1 MLSILLVIDMAL
13 LQMVAFHENPYS
25 DCGGENNVTTSVV
38 ALEIKQSDGNEV
50 ALRGLQREI
59 DLRISRPELPFDLD
73 NESFI
78 MTVNGTSSQFH
89 IFNHSLDNVAV
100 TIEFFSG
107 DHNVRKWTLMV
118 AYGRRPSV
126 EENLGSWSV
135 NGKERKLFLLDSSL
149 LKDKGMY
156 HILVEGIAGLSPSN
170 SYIFNASYSLKISTL
185 RCFFWHEATERWS
198 SEGCKVS

>member
-25 DCGGENNVTTSVV
+25 NRGGENNVTTSVV
-38 ALEIKQSDGNEV
+38 ALEIKQLDGNEV

-59 DLRISRPELPFDLD
+59 DLRISSPELPFDLD

-78 MTVNGTSSQFH
+78 MTINGTSSQFH

-107 DHNVRKWTLMV
+107 DDSVRKWT
-118 AYGRRPSV
+118 
-126 EENLGSWSV
+126 
-135 NGKERKLFLLDSSL
+135 F
-149 LKDKGMY
+149 
-156 HILVEGIAGLSPSN
+156 
-170 SYIFNASYSLKISTL
+170 
-185 RCFFWHEATERWS
+185 
-198 SEGCKVS
+198 